1 MRSLLLF
8 LAILASGAAQAHANG
23 ASYLSIVA
31 DSDGNEIAAF
41 WDIAAVDLQLP
52 LELDADGD
60 GVLTAGEIQA
70 RSPAIMRFA
79 TERLE
84 MRRGGDDCRLSAGKL
99 TTARRNSED
108 FLSLEFDIV
117 CSRDGPLEV
126 STSLF
131 FGSPGYSALLDV
143 RTHNGQFPAILSMG
157 GTSWIEPAVATLS
170 GTLRRFLREGFR
182 HVLIGYDH
190 IAFLLL
196 LLLPSV
202 LRRSHSGWSA
212 ATSGREV
219 VLDLLKIVTA
229 FTVAHSITLGLATT
243 GAVWVPVQ
251 PIEVAI
257 AGSIVIAGVLNLFP
271 AASRWRLRLA
281 FGFGFIHGFGFANA
295 LQEIGADGTRLAPML
310 AGFNLGVEL
319 AQLSIVA
326 LTLPVLWLLSR
337 TSRYASRLM
346 PALSVATALTGA
358 VWFAGRL

>member
-1 MRSLLLF
+1 MLVLCLM
-8 LAILASGAAQAHANG
+8 ILASEAAQAHTNG
-23 ASYLSIVA
+23 TSYLSIVV
-31 DSDGNEIAAF
+31 DGDGNEIGAI
-41 WDIAAVDLQLP
+41 WDIAAADLQLP
-52 LELDADGD
+52 LDLDADGD
-60 GVLTAGEIQA
+60 SVLTAGEIKA

-79 TERLE
+79 MERLA
-84 MRRGGDDCRLSAGKL
+84 MRRGGDDCRLSFGKI
-99 TTARRNSED
+99 TTTRRNSED
-108 FLSLEFDIV
+108 FLSLGFDGV

-131 FGSPGYSALLDV
+131 FGSAGYSALLDV
-143 RTHNGQFPAILSMG
+143 RTQNGQFPAILSMG
-157 GTSWIEPAVATLS
+157 GSSWTEPAVATLS
-170 GTLRRFLREGFR
+170 GTLLRFLREGFR

-202 LRRSHSGWSA
+202 LRQSNSGWSA

-229 FTVAHSITLGLATT
+229 FTVAHTVALGLATT
-243 GAVWVPVQ
+243 GAVRLPVQ

-257 AGSIVIAGVLNLFP
+257 AASIVIAGVLNLFST
-271 AASRWRLRLA
+271 ASRWRLRLA
-281 FGFGFIHGFGFANA
+281 FGFGFVHGFGFANA
-295 LQEIGADGTRLAPML
+295 LAEIGAEGARLAPML
-310 AGFNLGVEL
+310 AGFNLGVEF

-337 TSRYASRLM
+337 TSQYAGRVM
-346 PALSVATALTGA
+346 PALSLAMALAGA